1 MHVLKMKPQK
11 KKPSIRDFFSPVP
24 RKPQDT
30 SQLQGTRVPTYA
42 KCVRLTFHSIV
53 DARSAE
59 PTPLTLSN
67 THNLKQDPLPPSTHS
82 STAHASP
89 SASTVPPAPTT
100 IDANSADAQPPTTSQ
115 TSVNSG
121 VSKRIVSNGE
131 HVVRNSDSDSDSLP
145 ELDFGGL
152 ASSFKT
158 VTPVT
163 RSKRATQYDDD
174 GLRKPEK
181 KLKSK
186 KRQFDQVAE
195 TAQKTRELER
205 TIAEHKAD
213 LENEPKE
220 AAGKDFV
227 FDENTLG
234 QAVQDDDDPEKAH
247 RLFLAMQ
254 RTNATHIESVFHFFD
269 DTPESPTDL
278 PSFPLECLPEQRWT
292 TSFRG
297 TLIVPNRM

>member
-1 MHVLKMKPQK
+1 MKPQK

-24 RKPQDT
+24 RTPRNT
-30 SQLQGTRVPTYA
+30 PALQGTRVPASA

-59 PTPLTLSN
+59 ADPSTDSSTSN
-67 THNLKQDPLPPSTHS
+67 IKQDSLPHSANS
-82 STAHASP
+82 STAHSSP

-121 VSKRIVSNGE
+121 VSKRVVSNGE

-152 ASSFKT
+152 APSFKT

-181 KLKSK
+181 KVRSK
-186 KRQFDQVAE
+186 KSQFDQVVAS
-195 TAQKTRELER
+195 AQKTRELER

-213 LENEPKE
+213 LENEPRE
-220 AAGKDFV
+220 APGKDFV
-227 FDENTLG
+227 FDEDTLG
-234 QAVQDDDDPEKAH
+234 QAVQDDDDPDKAH

-254 RTNATHIESVFHFFD
+254 RTNATHVESVFHFFN
-269 DTPESPTDL
+269 DTRTSQANL
-278 PSFPLECLPEQRWT
+278 LSFPVKCLPEQRWT
-292 TSFRG
+292 VGFRG
-297 TLIVPNRM
+297 TIIATDGVKYR

>member
-1 MHVLKMKPQK
+1 MKPQK

-24 RKPQDT
+24 RTPKGTTP
-30 SQLQGTRVPTYA
+30 LQGTRVLASA

-59 PTPLTLSN
+59 PNPSTISSTSN
-67 THNLKQDPLPPSTHS
+67 IKQYPLPHSTNS
-82 STAHASP
+82 STAHSSP

-131 HVVRNSDSDSDSLP
+131 HVVLNSDSDSDSLP
-145 ELDFGGL
+145 ELDFGGF

-163 RSKRATQYDDD
+163 RSKRVTQYDYD

-186 KRQFDQVAE
+186 KSQFDQVVAS
-195 TAQKTRELER
+195 AQKTRELER

-213 LENEPKE
+213 LENEPE
-220 AAGKDFV
+220 EPFGKDLV
-227 FDENTLG
+227 FDEDTLG
-234 QAVQDDDDPEKAH
+234 QAVQDDDDPDKAH

-254 RTNATHIESVFHFFD
+254 RTNATHVESVFHFFD
-269 DTPESPTDL
+269 NTHASSTSL
-278 PSFPLECLPEQRWT
+278 PSFPVNCLPEQRWT

-297 TLIVPNRM
+297 TINVPDQLCCC